1 MNSKLIKFFLVSVLF
16 ISPIFIFAVTDE
28 VIVQQVVD
36 NSCNENGICEI
47 AKGETIYT
55 CPHDCHRGNINPA
68 ILQANAEMPP
78 IEIYGLEISV
88 HNGEVVIAWRT
99 NKPTNSVLILAD
111 SRSET
116 IGEYFGELYLL
127 DHSVLIKNLDLS
139 QKHFFKIFAKGPFGD
154 DNYETAELF
163 VIAPWQENLISD
175 DSATSTQDL
184 QILPESGIVA
194 RKAEEGEETRYIIV
208 APFKKEIAVLA
219 ETQIQKTVELKGLS
233 KITAPIIVFL
243 EKARLIGE
251 NSLSSFVTEY
261 RWLLAILSGIL
272 FFSVI

>member
-1 MNSKLIKFFLVSVLF
+1 MNAKLIKFFLLSIL
-16 ISPIFIFAVTDE
+16 IILPIFIFATTDE

-88 HNGEVVIAWRT
+88 HNGEVAIAWRT
-99 NKPTNSVLILAD
+99 NKPTNSVLILAN

-163 VIAPWQENLISD
+163 VIAPWQENFIPGEN
-175 DSATSTQDL
+175 AIFTRDL
-184 QILPESGIVA
+184 QISPESGIVA
-194 RKAEEGEETRYIIV
+194 RKAEEEEETQYIIV
-208 APFKKEIAVLA
+208 APSKKEIIVSA
-219 ETQIQKTVELKGLS
+219 ETAVELEGLS
-233 KITAPIIVFL
+233 KISAPVIVFL

-272 FFSVI
+272 FFLVI